1 MKAIVQDVYGGALEL
16 RDLDRPAPRDDEVL
30 VRVHAA
36 AVDWGVWHVS
46 TGRPYLFRLIA
57 GLRGPRQKIQ
67 GTDLA
72 GTVERTGS
80 KVTAFAPGDEVFGS
94 SPGAFA
100 EYVCVKERRLAP
112 KPHGLT
118 FEEAAAS
125 PISGAVAIQAL
136 RGKAKARPGQK
147 ILIIGASGGIGT
159 FAVQLA
165 AADGL
170 EVTGV
175 CGPGKDDLL
184 RSLGAS
190 QIIDYT
196 KQDLTDT
203 SERYDIILDIAG
215 NRPLNHLRRALA
227 PNGVLIMAGGED
239 GGAVLGGLE
248 RQFRALLLTPFIR
261 QRLRSLL
268 TLVRKDDLL
277 TLTELAGK
285 GALKPV
291 IDRTYPLAE
300 AATALHHLE
309 TGHPRGK
316 LVLTI

>member
-1 MKAIVQDVYGGALEL
+1 MRQGAQA
-16 RDLDRPAPRDDEVL
+16 R
-30 VRVHAA
+30 
-36 AVDWGVWHVS
+36 
-46 TGRPYLFRLIA
+46 
-57 GLRGPRQKIQ
+57 
-67 GTDLA
+67 
-72 GTVERTGS
+72 
-80 KVTAFAPGDEVFGS
+80 
-94 SPGAFA
+94 
-100 EYVCVKERRLAP
+100 P

-118 FEEAAAS
+118 VEEAAAL
-125 PISGAVAIQAL
+125 PTSGAVAVQAL

-147 ILIIGASGGIGT
+147 ILIIGASGGNGT

-196 KQDLTDT
+196 TQDPTGT
-203 SERYDIILDIAG
+203 STRYDIILDIAG
-215 NRPLNHLRRALA
+215 NRPLNRLRRALT

-239 GGAVLGGLE
+239 GGAVLGGME

-261 QRLRSLL
+261 QRLRNLL

-277 TLTELAGK
+277 TLTELAENGT
-285 GALKPV
+285 LKPV

-316 LVLTI
+316 LILTT